1 MRLNVIYKDRD
12 GKNWPQ
18 TLKGR
23 KTRPSAGWEQP
34 HSPFCQIVV
43 HDLQNR
49 TARIPIFDFR
59 FLRRKSYA
67 GPLESASLTSRP
79 APGNSIMGDNIAQL
93 EQLLDSF
100 DARQRREALL
110 QLWELTKSGKITLA
124 EPGANVNVHCHTFFS
139 YNAYGYS
146 PSKFAWLARKRG
158 LAAAGIVDF
167 DVLDGLEEFWAAGRL
182 LGLKRC
188 VSLES
193 RVFVPEFSTRVINS
207 PGEPGIAYH
216 MGVGFPREVQHPLL
230 SQMRRTADS
239 RNRELVRRVNDFLK
253 PVGLDYDKDVLSLT
267 PNGNATERHI
277 CEAYSRKG
285 NAEFW
290 NGKIGDCPADA
301 GKFQALIRSML
312 MKKGGLG
319 YVQPDKNS
327 FPLMA
332 DLNQFV
338 QEAGAIPTLT
348 WLDGTSEGEKAVEEL
363 FQVAMSSGAAA
374 INIIPDRNYTPGA
387 RSQTLQNLYDIV
399 ALAGKHDFPVI
410 VGTEMNAP
418 GNKFVDDFNTAELKP
433 LVPVFL
439 KGAHI
444 VYAHSILQRESGLG
458 YLSDWA
464 RKSFGQTAA
473 KNEFFE
479 KLGGE
484 LQPAAE
490 DRLCGLLSNVTPLE
504 ILARIK

>member
-1 MRLNVIYKDRD
+1 
-12 GKNWPQ
+12 
-18 TLKGR
+18 
-23 KTRPSAGWEQP
+23 
-34 HSPFCQIVV
+34 
-43 HDLQNR
+43 
-49 TARIPIFDFR
+49 
-59 FLRRKSYA
+59 
-67 GPLESASLTSRP
+67 
-79 APGNSIMGDNIAQL
+79 MGDHIAQL
-93 EQLLDSF
+93 EHQLGSF
-100 DARQRREALL
+100 NARQRREALL
-110 QLWELTKSGKITLA
+110 LLWDLAKSGKIALA
-124 EPGANVNVHCHTFFS
+124 TPSMDVNLHCHTFFS

-158 LAAAGIVDF
+158 LAVAGIVDF
-167 DVLDGLEEFWAAGRL
+167 DVLDALEEFWAAGML
-182 LGLKRC
+182 IGLNRC

-230 SQMRRTADS
+230 SRMRRTAEM

-285 NAEFW
+285 DAAFW
-290 NGKIGDCPADA
+290 KGKIGDCPADS
-301 GKFQALIRSML
+301 GTFQALIRSKL
-312 MKKGGLG
+312 MKKGGPG
-319 YVQPDKNS
+319 YVQPDRDV

-332 DLNQFV
+332 DMNRFV

-348 WLDGTSEGEKAVEEL
+348 WLDGASEGEKAIEEL
-363 FQVAMSSGAAA
+363 FQVAISSGAAA
-374 INIIPDRNYTPGA
+374 INIIPDRNYTPGVND
-387 RSQTLQNLYDIV
+387 RKLQDFYDVI

-444 VYAHSILQRESGLG
+444 VYAHSVLQRESGLG
-458 YLSDWA
+458 YLSTWA
-464 RKSFGQTAA
+464 KKSFDSTAA
-473 KNEFFE
+473 KNDFFE
-479 KLGGE
+479 KLGRG
-484 LQPAAE
+484 LQPATEDKLQGLPPDVTAE
-490 DRLCGLLSNVTPLE
+490 NV
-504 ILARIK
+504 LARII